1 MITYNTFGDA
11 ETRILKLQEFGG
23 RPVFYYTKYED
34 VAPLKR
40 AFDDYRKRSHLQ
52 YCFMDDHRELAPDV
66 FLTRYSNGE
75 ETVTNYGDK
84 AFTYRNETVPPRAFK
99 LFSLCAPSVSR

>member
-40 AFDDYRKRSHLQ
+40 AYDDYKKRSHLQ
-52 YCFMDDHRELAPDV
+52 YCFMDDHRALAKDV

-75 ETVTNYGDK
+75 ETVTNYDDK
-84 AFTYRNETVPPRAFK
+84 PFAYRGEAVPPHQFRLFK
-99 LFSLCAPSVSR
+99 TQAPSVSH